1 MEIHPAGDARRPF
14 LRGAGGRAAILGAG
28 VPRSTARP
36 VGFPIWCLATS
47 SAARDLAVTVR
58 EAARRSALT
67 TARRIQWQR
76 CWCSMLVLDRVVDPG
91 GHSSLGNRGRTQ
103 PAALGIA
110 QVLAKTVDD
119 REFVG
124 GG

>member
-14 LRGAGGRAAILGAG
+14 LRGGLRASGDPRGRRAAVDRKACRL
-28 VPRSTARP
+28 PS
-36 VGFPIWCLATS
+36 WCLATS
-47 SAARDLAVTVR
+47 SAARDLAVAVR
-58 EAARRSALT
+58 EAARSLALT
-67 TARRIQWQR
+67 TARRSQWQR

-110 QVLAKTVDD
+110 QS
-119 REFVG
+119 
-124 GG
+124 